1 MFQFVLNTP
10 LEDHKSSN
18 VNEVIRAVL
27 NSLYF
32 FTKRFRTHQKHKSI
46 NTQSSKSTKRY
57 KRTKIQN
64 ALKKHLRGR
73 KSLICLFAFLCFLCA
88 RRKEN
93 RKKKIEKT
101 EKSPQCRC
109 TKYRWPHNQV
119 HLYLHQPSCGD
130 SNLVYISTS

>member
-101 EKSPQCRC
+101 EKS
-109 TKYRWPHNQV
+109 HNV
-119 HLYLHQPSCGD
+119 DVLNSDGPTTRYTYAYI
-130 SNLVYISTS
+130 NLVVGTRT

>member
-32 FTKRFRTHQKHKSI
+32 FTKRFGTHQKHKSI
-46 NTQSSKSTKRY
+46 NTQPSKSTKRC
-57 KRTKIQN
+57 KRTKIKN
-64 ALKKHLRGR
+64 ALKKHLRRR

-88 RRKEN
+88 RRKQ
-93 RKKKIEKT
+93 
-101 EKSPQCRC
+101 KSP
-109 TKYRWPHNQV
+109 HNV
-119 HLYLHQPSCGD
+119 DVLNTDGPTTRYTYTYL
-130 SNLVYISTS
+130 NLVVGTRT